1 MFGEELL
8 EYIADIY
15 EVDDILNI
23 LNKDKMWLLEKIK
36 EEILEHREDFLS
48 GDEYYTE
55 IIE

>member
-23 LNKDKMWLLEKIK
+23 LNKDKLWLLNKIK
-36 EEILEHREDFLS
+36 EDLLEHKDDFLS